1 MKIIYYISFC
11 LFILSNSV
19 LSYENKILVKVNNE
33 IITTIDLLNEI
44 QYLALLNKNFKKL
57 NDNEIYE
64 LSKNSLIKEKIKKI
78 ELEKNFK
85 EIIIEDSYFDN
96 LMKNYVKQFNFDT
109 LEEFKI
115 FLNENNIKFEKFKKK
130 TSIELLWNR
139 LIYDKFNDNIKI
151 DEEKIKQE
159 LLSQEKKKELFISE
173 ILFTVKNKENL
184 EKKYKEILNSIEK
197 KSFETT
203 ASLYSISNTSKN
215 GGEVGWINLSG
226 MNKKIREN
234 LILIKKNQITKPI
247 VVPGGFLIIKVN
259 EIREVEKLNDLNN
272 QIKLITNQIR
282 NKQLNQHSIIYFNKI
297 KKNIKINEL

>member
-44 QYLALLNKNFKKL
+44 QYLTLLNKNFNKL

-85 EIIIEDSYFDN
+85 EIIIEDSYFNN

-115 FLNENNIKFEKFKKK
+115 FLNVNNIKFEKFKKK

-139 LIYDKFNDNIKI
+139 LIFDKFNNNIKI

-159 LLSQEKKKELFISE
+159 ILSQEKKKELFISE
-173 ILFTVKNKENL
+173 ILFTVEKKENL

-197 KSFETT
+197 KSFETA
-203 ASLYSISNTSKN
+203 ASLYSIANTSKN

-234 LILIKKNQITKPI
+234 LILIKEDQITKPI
-247 VVPGGFLIIKVN
+247 VVPGGFLIIKIN
-259 EIREVEKLNDLNN
+259 EIREVERLNDLDN
-272 QIKLITNQIR
+272 QIKLITNQII

>member
-1 MKIIYYISFC
+1 MKILYYITFC
-11 LFILSNSV
+11 LFILSTSV

-33 IITTIDLLNEI
+33 IITTIDLLNGI
-44 QYLALLNKNFKKL
+44 QYLTLLNKNFNKL
-57 NDNEIYE
+57 NDDEIYE
-64 LSKNSLIKEKIKKI
+64 LSKNSLIREKIKKI

-115 FLNENNIKFEKFKKK
+115 FLNVNNIKFDKFKKK

-139 LIYDKFNDNIKI
+139 LIYDKFNKKVKI

-173 ILFTVKNKENL
+173 ILFTVENKENL
-184 EKKYKEILNSIEK
+184 EKKYREILNSIEK
-197 KSFETT
+197 KSFETA
-203 ASLYSISNTSKN
+203 ASLYSIANTSKN

-234 LILIKKNQITKPI
+234 LILIKENQITKPI
-247 VVPGGFLIIKVN
+247 VVPGGFLIIKIN
-259 EIREVEKLNDLNN
+259 QIREVERLNDLDN
-272 QIKLITNQIR
+272 QIKLITNQII